1 MLWVECL
8 SYPTIYIHMYMQF
21 IRFDLFSDSVTACC
35 CARGCNALNHC
46 AIEDLFLSLIS
57 LVITESDSVLLRD
70 VVEAHWLAWS
80 MRLSSGVNYSCIQT
94 ALILQ
99 THRHQSGELRDGN
112 EMWWVSFSMQSKWK
126 ALGFCW
132 DGSIVPLLFNS
143 FWSVSMQP
151 NGEQTYA
158 CSSYTYVFQM
168 QMKFKHIFDCMYIY
182 YNSQ

>member
-1 MLWVECL
+1 MIEETLSVSYKCDVTIVQCFRHNVSGIHLHNYIIYLYALSWVSVL
-8 SYPTIYIHMYMQF
+8 SYYTYMQF

-132 DGSIVPLLFNS
+132 DGSI
-143 FWSVSMQP
+143 
-151 NGEQTYA
+151 
-158 CSSYTYVFQM
+158 
-168 QMKFKHIFDCMYIY
+168 
-182 YNSQ
+182 